1 MRVFVYSYGVPTTR
15 YPLNGIFAFDH
26 AKALTLKD
34 DVEVSFLFVDL
45 RSIRRKRKFGFVT
58 DELDE
63 LNVIGFSLPLGRL
76 PIRVLDFFDWIL
88 FKLVLMKATKSYG
101 KPEVIHSHFLRQ
113 SFSVSREISRY
124 PSVKFFATIHDSN
137 LSVNISYRQ
146 INQLRYIDINS
157 SNLFS
162 VSPSLH
168 DNLTKYQIKSTL
180 LNNII
185 DTDLFKY
192 SKNNLIQNQNL
203 FVSAG
208 YLTHRKGMDVLLYAW
223 SVARIFPYFKL
234 VIMGDGPELDN
245 LIKISNELEL
255 QDSVQF
261 YGAYTRSQFATILCG
276 AVAFVLASRQESFGV
291 VYAEALAAGVPVIGT
306 FCGGPESL
314 INNTNGKLVHVESSD
329 ELANAMIEFSLNI
342 NSFDRTRISSEINE
356 KFGAKKIANDL
367 IKYYKKAIQGKEL

>member
-15 YPLNGIFAFDH
+15 YPLNGIFAFDL
-26 AKALTLKD
+26 AKALTLND
-34 DVEVSFLFVDL
+34 DVEVSFLFDDL
-45 RSIRRKRKFGFVT
+45 TSIRRKRKFGFVT

-63 LNVIGFSLPLGRL
+63 INFIGFSLPLGRL
-76 PIRVLDFFDWIL
+76 PNRILDFFDWIL

-137 LSVNISYRQ
+137 LSVYISYRQ
-146 INQLRYIDINS
+146 INQLRYIEINS
-157 SNLFS
+157 INLFS
-162 VSPSLH
+162 VSPNLH
-168 DNLTKYQIKSTL
+168 DNLTKYKIKSTL

-192 SKNNLIQNQNL
+192 SKNNLIRNQNL

-234 VIMGDGPELDN
+234 VIIGDGPELDN

-255 QDSVQF
+255 QDSVEF
-261 YGAYTRSQFATILCG
+261 YGAYT
-276 AVAFVLASRQESFGV
+276 
-291 VYAEALAAGVPVIGT
+291 
-306 FCGGPESL
+306 
-314 INNTNGKLVHVESSD
+314 
-329 ELANAMIEFSLNI
+329 
-342 NSFDRTRISSEINE
+342 
-356 KFGAKKIANDL
+356 
-367 IKYYKKAIQGKEL
+367 